1 MILDGGNS
9 TCENLEAPGDESC
22 GGGHL
27 FADMCLSQNMVGWE
41 VRVIRS
47 KEA

>member
-22 GGGHL
+22 GGGS
-27 FADMCLSQNMVGWE
+27 FVCRYVSEPEYGRVGGE
-41 VRVIRS
+41 GN
-47 KEA
+47 